1 MATLPALLLE
11 CIAGHNIAAGAIDY
25 YMRIKTGTHY
35 KTSLPL
41 QETPLVATMIAVL
54 ETIGQLRWKL
64 IHLGWYGII
73 AHIDKAT
80 NGKVQEVIVRWE
92 GGNLMVRSDN
102 TTISLSGRK
111 KNRDNVTDFL
121 AAFHDVRQHVTEE
134 YAIEVL
140 QTRPLHFAHP
150 YHDILSPRRFAQI
163 GRRDNPLKIFL
174 PVEGY
179 FITPLLLITNIL
191 VFVLMGIAGAD
202 LLDPGSRVIHEWGGN
217 FGPAI
222 RQGEWWRLIS
232 AVFVHIG
239 IVHLLANMLT
249 LGFIGFALEPLLG
262 RARFLTAYL
271 LSGITGGLLSM
282 SVHPHIIS
290 AGASGAIFG
299 MFGVFLAVLSTSLTE
314 AKMRNVAFPSMVLY
328 VLYQLA
334 AGMKDGV
341 DNAGHLGGL
350 LGGLVIGYALY
361 PSLKNPDSRDLKFQT
376 LAVLGIIVVLLA
388 AWVISAA

>member
-1 MATLPALLLE
+1 
-11 CIAGHNIAAGAIDY
+11 
-25 YMRIKTGTHY
+25 MRIKTGTHY

-41 QETPLVATMIAVL
+41 EGTSQVATMIAVL
-54 ETIGQLRWKL
+54 ETIDRLRWQL

-73 AHIDKAT
+73 AHTDKAM

-92 GGNLMVRSDN
+92 GGSLMVRSDN
-102 TTISLSGRK
+102 TTTDLFGRK
-111 KNRDNVTDFL
+111 KNRTNVTDFL
-121 AAFHDVRQHVTEE
+121 SAFHTVRQQVTEA

-150 YHDILSPRRFAQI
+150 YNDILSPRRFAEI
-163 GRRDNPLKIFL
+163 GRRDNPLKVFL
-174 PVEGY
+174 PVAGY
-179 FITPLLLITNIL
+179 FVTPLLLIANIL
-191 VFVLMGIAGAD
+191 VFVIMGITGAD
-202 LLDPGSRVIHEWGGN
+202 LLEPGSKVIYEWGGN
-217 FGPAI
+217 YGPAI
-222 RQGEWWRLIS
+222 REGEWWRLVS

-262 RARFLTAYL
+262 RARFLAAYL
-271 LSGITGGLLSM
+271 LSGVTGGLLSLY
-282 SVHPHIIS
+282 VHPQIIS

-299 MFGVFLAVLSTSLTE
+299 LFGVFLAVLSTSLTG
-314 AKMRNVAFPSMVLY
+314 AKMRSVALPSMVLY

-350 LGGLVIGYALY
+350 AGGLFIGYALY
-361 PSLKNPDSRDLKFQT
+361 PSLKNAGSAHLKYNT
-376 LAVLGIIVVLLA
+376 LAALVIGVALLA
-388 AWVISAA
+388 AWVISAIT